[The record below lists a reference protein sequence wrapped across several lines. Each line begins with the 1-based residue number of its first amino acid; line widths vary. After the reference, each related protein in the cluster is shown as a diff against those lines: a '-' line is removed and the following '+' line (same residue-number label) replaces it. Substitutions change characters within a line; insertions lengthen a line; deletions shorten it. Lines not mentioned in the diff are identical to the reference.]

1 MKIKIGKNISL
12 LFYTK
17 EKNNIVIVVDRCSI
31 EIFSNSGKIYM
42 SCLNNETICDF
53 NIPYFVIESN
63 NETKIE
69 SLEICSLNS
78 ILK

>member
-1 MKIKIGKNISL
+1 MKVTI
-12 LFYTK
+12 
-17 EKNNIVIVVDRCSI
+17 KNNYL
-31 EIFSNSGKIYM
+31 IF
-42 SCLNNETICDF
+42 
-53 NIPYFVIESN
+53 PVN

>member
-1 MKIKIGKNISL
+1 
-12 LFYTK
+12 
-17 EKNNIVIVVDRCSI
+17 
-31 EIFSNSGKIYM
+31 M

>member
-1 MKIKIGKNISL
+1 
-12 LFYTK
+12 
-17 EKNNIVIVVDRCSI
+17 
-31 EIFSNSGKIYM
+31 M

-53 NIPYFVIESN
+53 NIPYFVIEDN